1 MARFGLTDNGKSRAT
16 ISRSCRVGIEFS
28 RIYNGKSLHLFRENG
43 FLSCSKSRFQWV
55 LQLNWQA
62 FWPTTVVLSARNS
75 LQEPLV
81 DITRKETSTSKKPE
95 WTHEPCVPTYQRG
108 SIGEQTRRTF
118 CKIDTALGEN
128 ILPIRCFNPV
138 FSVTLQAHEICRG
151 RTSVALGRAFHLFR
165 CRRLGGNDKGRL
177 PCTRAVG

>member
-1 MARFGLTDNGKSRAT
+1 M
-16 ISRSCRVGIEFS
+16 SRS
-28 RIYNGKSLHLFRENG
+28 KTHFR
-43 FLSCSKSRFQWV
+43 WV

-62 FWPTTVVLSARNS
+62 FWRTTIALSAKNS
-75 LQEPLV
+75 LQESLF
-81 DITRKETSTSKKPE
+81 DIVYEETSANKKPE
-95 WTHEPCVPTYQRG
+95 RTHEPCVPTYQRG
-108 SIGEQTRRTF
+108 SIGEQAGRTF

-165 CRRLGGNDKGRL
+165 CRRLGGNGKGRL
-177 PCTRAVG
+177 SCTRSVGQEQAVYWHRDARG